1 MMNMNHP
8 DAIRLSACEK
18 YLLGELAAPLRDE
31 FEEHYFQCP
40 ECARDV
46 QSASLFAAASREA
59 LQQSPATSPVRDAS
73 PTGWFRW
80 MRPAFALPAFA
91 ALLLGLGYENF
102 VAVPHWRHL
111 AAHATSSDLLRPVLL
126 HPGISRGTQS
136 AITLHPDQ
144 SFAVYL
150 DIPTEPAYSSYRIRL
165 QDPSGATRDLLT
177 LSSADIQRPPLLKM
191 PSDLTS
197 GSYTVRVLGLSQPSA
212 SAASAPEVAAFP
224 FAVEIRA
231 NIEQH

>member
-1 MMNMNHP
+1 MNHS
-8 DAIRLSACEK
+8 DAIRLGACEK

-31 FEEHYFQCP
+31 FEEHYFQCA
-40 ECARDV
+40 ECARDL

-59 LQQSPATSPVRDAS
+59 LPESPSPSRVTATAPS
-73 PTGWFRW
+73 GWFRW
-80 MRPAFALPAFA
+80 MRPALALPAFA
-91 ALLLGLGYENF
+91 ALILVLGYENL

-111 AAHATSSDLLRPVLL
+111 AAQATSSDLLRPVLL
-126 HPGISRGTQS
+126 HPGISRGAQS
-136 AITLHPDQ
+136 ALTLLPGQ

-150 DIPTEPAYSSYRIRL
+150 DVPTDPSYPSYLIRL
-165 QDPSGATRDLLT
+165 QDASGATRNLLT

-197 GSYTVRVLGLSQPSA
+197 GAYTVHVLGLSQPSA
-212 SAASAPEVAAFP
+212 SPASAPEVASFP
-224 FAVEIRA
+224 FAIEIRA